1 MRPHPITPSS
11 PTRPAGLRRF
21 RSGSLRPPG
30 ARVLATALALVS
42 VFVAAALLLARGGE
56 QDKPLALSERVWESG
71 EAPAAARPGKRR
83 ATSDVATFVDEIKD
97 SLVRTTPAEAE
108 RIFSEAGFKRAVAR
122 EYAANGA
129 GAASVAIQ
137 LRDLDA
143 ATSVLEWS
151 NKDALSPCPGEC
163 NVDITA
169 FDVKD
174 IPTAR
179 GVKRLREK
187 GAQGAGPS
195 HPYESYETSFV
206 DARVLYLL
214 RTEGDPRTSDRDGL
228 IQAAKQLYDR
238 VKGRPLP

>member
-1 MRPHPITPSS
+1 
-11 PTRPAGLRRF
+11 
-21 RSGSLRPPG
+21 
-30 ARVLATALALVS
+30 

-83 ATSDVATFVDEIKD
+83 ATSDVTTFVDQIKD
-97 SLVRTTPAEAE
+97 SLVRTTPAEAQ
-108 RIFSEAGFKRAVAR
+108 RILSEAGFERAVAR
-122 EYAANGA
+122 EYETDGA

-137 LRDLDA
+137 LRDADA
-143 ATSVLEWS
+143 ATSVLNWS

-174 IPTAR
+174 IPAAR
-179 GVKRLREK
+179 GVNRLREK

-195 HPYESYETSFV
+195 HPYESSEISFA
-206 DARVLYLL
+206 DERILYLL
-214 RTEGDPRTSDRDGL
+214 RTEGDPGTSARGAL
-228 IQAAKQLYDR
+228 IQAAKQLYER